1 MRLVIAALAAAT
13 LVACNQA
20 PPAET
25 APASEVEAPAQPAI
39 TGAYGAM
46 STTAMAITGDIDVQP
61 DVLSFAKGFRI
72 EGGRIDTM
80 LEPHTDFSAG
90 GGTIADVT
98 GNGGIETVEL
108 RRVELVRVAADA
120 RDPQL
125 CGAGQTVSHVILAK
139 SPETVSLLVFSG
151 ADAPGPNAHNSQLCG
166 VYNYMPMSAP

>member
-1 MRLVIAALAAAT
+1 MRLITALSILLISACGETTSAPAAT
-13 LVACNQA
+13 
-20 PPAET
+20 T
-25 APASEVEAPAQPAI
+25 EAPAPPAI

-98 GNGGIETVEL
+98 GIGGITTIEL

-166 VYNYMPMSAP
+166 VYNYMPTDAQ